1 MKKYI
6 QLFMIALRLGCTS
19 FGGPTAHLGYF
30 YDEYVKRRQWLT
42 DAEYTHLVALCQ
54 FLPGPASSQVG
65 FGIGVAKAGL
75 IGGII
80 SFIGFTLPSVL
91 ILMIFA
97 GLLHVSGMDM
107 KWITGLKIVAVAIV
121 LNAILGMAQKLLP
134 DVKTKLFAL
143 FTLVV
148 TLLVAHPASQVIA
161 LTLVGVAGLIVFK
174 DIPFEASKVRLF
186 HIRKSVGIFSL
197 ILFFLLLSVLPILSA
212 LTQSTWMMMID
223 KFYRSGALVFGGG
236 HVVLPLLK
244 DAFVNSNMIASDDF
258 ITGYALAQAVPGPLF
273 TFATYIGTVM
283 SGWLGGIVATLA
295 IFLPAFLLLVG
306 VLPFWEQ
313 VQNNQNMRKVLKGV
327 SAGVVGILIA
337 AFYNPIVTASVHSR
351 IDFVFAA
358 VLFVLLTYC
367 KVPSWAIVI
376 LGIIGGILLYSL

>member
-1 MKKYI
+1 MKGYVH
-6 QLFMIALRLGCTS
+6 LFLIALRLGCTS

-42 DAEYTHLVALCQ
+42 DAQYTHLVALCQ

-80 SFIGFTLPSVL
+80 SFLGFTLPSVL
-91 ILMIFA
+91 ILVIFA
-97 GLLHVSGMDM
+97 SLLQTSGMDM
-107 KWITGLKIVAVAIV
+107 SWVNGLKIVAVAVV

-134 DVKTKLFAL
+134 DMKTKLFAL

-148 TLLVAHPASQVIA
+148 TVLIAHPASQVLA
-161 LTLVGVAGLIVFK
+161 LTIVGLIGLFIFK
-174 DIPFEASKVRLF
+174 HEQGETTQVRLF
-186 HIRKSVGIFSL
+186 QIRRSVGISAL
-197 ILFFLLLSVLPILSA
+197 ILFFSLLIVLPIANALSESSWIA
-212 LTQSTWMMMID
+212 MID
-223 KFYRSGALVFGGG
+223 HFYRSGALVFGGG
-236 HVVLPLLK
+236 HVVLPLLEG
-244 DAFVNSNMIASDDF
+244 AFVGGKMISADDF

-273 TFATYIGTVM
+273 TFASYVGTVM
-283 SGWLGGIVATLA
+283 SGGLGAIVATLA

-306 VLPFWEQ
+306 VLPFWER
-313 VQNNQNMRKVLKGV
+313 VQNNAHMRKVLKGI
-327 SAGVVGILIA
+327 SAGVVGILVA
-337 AFYNPIVTASVHSR
+337 AFYDPILTSAMHTR

-358 VLFVLLTYC
+358 ILFVLLAYC

-376 LGIIGGILLYSL
+376 LGIIGGVVLY

>member
-1 MKKYI
+1 MKGYVH
-6 QLFMIALRLGCTS
+6 LFLIALRLGCTS

-42 DAEYTHLVALCQ
+42 DAQYTHLVALCQ

-80 SFIGFTLPSVL
+80 SFLGFTLPSVL
-91 ILMIFA
+91 ILVIFA
-97 GLLHVSGMDM
+97 SLLQTSGMDM
-107 KWITGLKIVAVAIV
+107 SWVNGLKIVAVAVV

-134 DVKTKLFAL
+134 DMKTKLFAL

-148 TLLVAHPASQVIA
+148 TVLIAHPASQVLA
-161 LTLVGVAGLIVFK
+161 LTIVGLIGLFVFK
-174 DIPFEASKVRLF
+174 HEQSETTQVRLF
-186 HIRKSVGIFSL
+186 QIRRSVGISAL
-197 ILFFLLLSVLPILSA
+197 ILFFSLLIVLPIANALSA
-212 LTQSTWMMMID
+212 SSWIAMID
-223 KFYRSGALVFGGG
+223 HFYRSGALVFGGG
-236 HVVLPLLK
+236 HVVLPLLEG
-244 DAFVNSNMIASDDF
+244 AFVGGKMISADDF

-273 TFATYIGTVM
+273 TFASYIGTVM
-283 SGWLGGIVATLA
+283 SGWLGAIVATLA

-306 VLPFWEQ
+306 VLPFWER
-313 VQNNQNMRKVLKGV
+313 VQNNMHMRKILKGV
-327 SAGVVGILIA
+327 SAGVVGILVA
-337 AFYNPIVTASVHSR
+337 AFYDPILTSAVYTR

-358 VLFVLLTYC
+358 ILFVLLAYC

-376 LGIIGGILLYSL
+376 LGIIGGVALY

>member
-1 MKKYI
+1 MKTYV
-6 QLFMIALRLGCTS
+6 QLFFIALRLGCTS

-30 YDEYVKRRQWLT
+30 YNEYVKRRRWLT
-42 DAEYTHLVALCQ
+42 ETQYAHLVALCQ

-80 SFIGFTLPSVL
+80 SFVGFTLPSVL

-97 GLLHVSGMDM
+97 LILHKTSMEMGWVN
-107 KWITGLKIVAVAIV
+107 GLKIVAVAIV
-121 LNAILGMAQKLLP
+121 LHAILGMAHKLLP
-134 DVKTKLFAL
+134 DVKTKLLAL
-143 FTLVV
+143 FTLVITVLV
-148 TLLVAHPASQVIA
+148 THASAQIVALVI
-161 LTLVGVAGLIVFK
+161 VGIMGLFL
-174 DIPFEASKVRLF
+174 FQEERTESTAVRLF
-186 HIRKSVGIFSL
+186 NIRKSVGGVAL
-197 ILFFLLLSVLPILSA
+197 ILFFSLLFILPFLNAVSQSA
-212 LTQSTWMMMID
+212 WIAMID
-223 KFYRSGALVFGGG
+223 HFYRAGALVFGGG

-244 DAFVNSNMIASDDF
+244 EGFVATNMISANEF

-283 SGWLGGIVATLA
+283 SGGLGGLVATIA

-313 VQNNQNMRKVLKGV
+313 VQSNVKVRQMLKGV

-337 AFYNPIVTASVHSR
+337 AFYDPILTSAIHTR

-358 VLFVLLTYC
+358 ILFVLLAYC

-376 LGIIGGILLYSL
+376 LGIVGGIVLY

>member
-1 MKKYI
+1 MKGYVH
-6 QLFMIALRLGCTS
+6 LFLIALRLGCTS

-42 DAEYTHLVALCQ
+42 DAQYTHLVALCQ

-80 SFIGFTLPSVL
+80 SFLGFTLPSVL
-91 ILMIFA
+91 ILVIFA
-97 GLLHVSGMDM
+97 SLLQTSGMDM
-107 KWITGLKIVAVAIV
+107 SWVNGLKIVAVAVV

-134 DVKTKLFAL
+134 DMKTKLFAL

-148 TLLVAHPASQVIA
+148 TVLIAHPASQVLA
-161 LTLVGVAGLIVFK
+161 LIIVGLIGLFIFK
-174 DIPFEASKVRLF
+174 HEQGETTQVRLF
-186 HIRKSVGIFSL
+186 QIRRSVGISAL
-197 ILFFLLLSVLPILSA
+197 ILFFSLLIVLPIANALSESSWIA
-212 LTQSTWMMMID
+212 MID
-223 KFYRSGALVFGGG
+223 HFYRSGALVFGGG
-236 HVVLPLLK
+236 HVVLPLLEG
-244 DAFVNSNMIASDDF
+244 AFVGGKMISADDF

-273 TFATYIGTVM
+273 TFASYVGTVM
-283 SGWLGGIVATLA
+283 SGGLGAIVATLA

-306 VLPFWEQ
+306 VLPFWER
-313 VQNNQNMRKVLKGV
+313 VQNNAHMRKVLKGI
-327 SAGVVGILIA
+327 SAGVVGILVA
-337 AFYNPIVTASVHSR
+337 AFYDPILTSAMHTR

-358 VLFVLLTYC
+358 ILFVLLAYC

-376 LGIIGGILLYSL
+376 LGIIGGVVLY

>member
-1 MKKYI
+1 MKGYVH
-6 QLFMIALRLGCTS
+6 LFLIALRLGCTS

-42 DAEYTHLVALCQ
+42 DTQYTHLVALCQ

-80 SFIGFTLPSVL
+80 SFLGFTLPSVL
-91 ILMIFA
+91 ILVIFA
-97 GLLHVSGMDM
+97 SLLQTSGMDM
-107 KWITGLKIVAVAIV
+107 SWVNGLKIVAVAVV

-134 DVKTKLFAL
+134 DMKTKIFAL

-148 TLLVAHPASQVIA
+148 TVLIAHPASQVLA
-161 LTLVGVAGLIVFK
+161 LTIVGLIGLFVFK
-174 DIPFEASKVRLF
+174 HEQSETTQVRLF
-186 HIRKSVGIFSL
+186 QIRRSVGISAL
-197 ILFFLLLSVLPILSA
+197 ILFFSLLIVLPIANALSA
-212 LTQSTWMMMID
+212 SSWIAMID
-223 KFYRSGALVFGGG
+223 HFYRSGALVFGGG
-236 HVVLPLLK
+236 HVVLPLLEG
-244 DAFVNSNMIASDDF
+244 AFVGGKMISADDF

-273 TFATYIGTVM
+273 TFASYIGTVM
-283 SGWLGGIVATLA
+283 SGWLGAIIATLA

-306 VLPFWEQ
+306 VLPFWER
-313 VQNNQNMRKVLKGV
+313 VQNNAHMRKVLKGV
-327 SAGVVGILIA
+327 SAGVVGILVA
-337 AFYNPIVTASVHSR
+337 AFYNPILTSAVHTR

-358 VLFVLLTYC
+358 VLFVLLAYC

-376 LGIIGGILLYSL
+376 LGIIGGVALY

>member
-1 MKKYI
+1 MKGYVH
-6 QLFMIALRLGCTS
+6 LFLIALRLGCTS

-42 DAEYTHLVALCQ
+42 DAQYTHLVALCQ

-80 SFIGFTLPSVL
+80 SFLGFTLPSVL
-91 ILMIFA
+91 ILVIFA
-97 GLLHVSGMDM
+97 SLLQTSGMDM
-107 KWITGLKIVAVAIV
+107 SWVNGLKIVAVAVV

-134 DVKTKLFAL
+134 DMKTKLFAL

-148 TLLVAHPASQVIA
+148 TVIIAHPASQVLA
-161 LTLVGVAGLIVFK
+161 LTIVGLIGLFVFK
-174 DIPFEASKVRLF
+174 HEQSETTQVRLF
-186 HIRKSVGIFSL
+186 QIRRSVGISAL
-197 ILFFLLLSVLPILSA
+197 ILFFSLLIVLPIANALSESSWIA
-212 LTQSTWMMMID
+212 MID
-223 KFYRSGALVFGGG
+223 HFYRSGALVFGGG
-236 HVVLPLLK
+236 HVVLPLLEG
-244 DAFVNSNMIASDDF
+244 AFVGGKMISADDF

-273 TFATYIGTVM
+273 TFASYIGTVM
-283 SGWLGGIVATLA
+283 SGWLGAIVATFA

-306 VLPFWEQ
+306 VLPFWER
-313 VQNNQNMRKVLKGV
+313 VQNNMHMRKVLKGV
-327 SAGVVGILIA
+327 SAGVVGILVA
-337 AFYNPIVTASVHSR
+337 AFYDPILTSAVHTR

-358 VLFVLLTYC
+358 VLFVLLAYC

-376 LGIIGGILLYSL
+376 LGIIGGVALY